1 MGRQPMGEQVY
12 TSMDGKSKIFLPDG
26 TGVWLQA
33 NTTLAYGND
42 FRDRDRSVRL
52 SGEAYFEVAKDK
64 RKPFIVHTEGMQVR
78 VHGTKF
84 NVASPDGAA
93 ESRVSLMEGSVSL
106 ETRAGLVFLKPGEI
120 AVYDK
125 KNNRLAIDAGDVAL
139 EKMWIQDEFFVSN
152 KTLGEVCRI
161 LSKRYDVEIKVDDEL
176 EDKYR
181 YTFTLRNETLEE
193 IVRIMARINPI
204 AYHFDDNNVLV
215 INQKW
220 ENKEGKGKK

>member
-1 MGRQPMGEQVY
+1 
-12 TSMDGKSKIFLPDG
+12 
-26 TGVWLQA
+26 
-33 NTTLAYGND
+33 
-42 FRDRDRSVRL
+42 
-52 SGEAYFEVAKDK
+52 
-64 RKPFIVHTEGMQVR
+64 
-78 VHGTKF
+78 
-84 NVASPDGAA
+84 
-93 ESRVSLMEGSVSL
+93 MEGSVSL